1 MGALLVSQGQDL
13 PEHHL
18 KHHTCAEVEGLG
30 WEGTAEGSV
39 SCSPL
44 AAGSFLNR
52 SMSILG
58 SGGVQPGGDSRER
71 AASARDNETGD
82 PAPCGGSIPQQ
93 NCDRAR
99 LSAVARGILE
109 LKLEN

>member
-18 KHHTCAEVEGLG
+18 KHHTRAEVEGLG
-30 WEGTAEGSV
+30 WEGKPEGSV

-52 SMSILG
+52 STSTLR

-71 AASARDNETGD
+71 AASARDSETGD
-82 PAPCGGSIPQQ
+82 PAPCGASHSKTVTGHACQWWQGEFWS
-93 NCDRAR
+93 
-99 LSAVARGILE
+99 
-109 LKLEN
+109 